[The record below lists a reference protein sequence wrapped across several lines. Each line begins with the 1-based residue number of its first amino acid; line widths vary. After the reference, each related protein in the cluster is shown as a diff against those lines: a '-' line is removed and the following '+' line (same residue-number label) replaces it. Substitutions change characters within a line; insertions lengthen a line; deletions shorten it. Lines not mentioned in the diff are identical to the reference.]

1 MNKVMNFFVL
11 QNITSNTIKTLDMN
25 TYCLLD
31 LVQSAYEYESF
42 WIFSTWAWP
51 AFSTENIVSC
61 NIY

>member
-11 QNITSNTIKTLDMN
+11 QNIMSNTIKTLDMN

-42 WIFSTWAWP
+42 WIFST
-51 AFSTENIVSC
+51 
-61 NIY
+61 